1 MQSKE
6 EPAVIA
12 NLPESDGSIS
22 VTSEQRATVGNAAS
36 AATMKDVKMSR
47 PNHLTQ

>member
-22 VTSEQRATVGNAAS
+22 VTSEQRATVTAS
-36 AATMKDVKMSR
+36 AATMKDVKMSQ